1 MIDEL
6 VARGDIQ
13 KTVLGS
19 QRTVKV
25 LAECARSLLP
35 PYEPDL
41 KRDPNTGAFGFVDGV
56 RLERQYWLRTRD
68 LADAPLTVVGPFN
81 ADASDDELR
90 RHFVAEIVKR
100 KKDLEALR

>member
-1 MIDEL
+1 MIDAL
-6 VARGDIQ
+6 VPRGDIQ
-13 KTVLGS
+13 KTVLDS
-19 QRTVKV
+19 QRDVKV
-25 LAECARSLLP
+25 IAECAKSLLP

-41 KRDPNTGAFGFVDGV
+41 KRDPNGAFGFVDGA
-56 RLERQYWLRTRD
+56 RHERQYWLRTHE

-100 KKDLEALR
+100 KKDLEVLR